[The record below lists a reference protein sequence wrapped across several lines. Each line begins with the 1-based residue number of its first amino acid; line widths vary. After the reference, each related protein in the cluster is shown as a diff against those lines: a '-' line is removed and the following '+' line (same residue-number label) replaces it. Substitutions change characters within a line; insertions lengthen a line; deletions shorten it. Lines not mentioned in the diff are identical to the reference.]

1 MPELPDITV
10 YTERLLA
17 LAGGQVLQRVRLLN
31 PFLLRTALPPIGQ
44 VDGCR
49 LVGVER
55 LGKRVVL
62 VLHPPLHP
70 PLRPAAS
77 LGKEL
82 LLVIHLM
89 LAGRLRWLLPGA
101 KLPGK
106 IALAAFEFET
116 GTLVLTEAGSR
127 RLASLHLLPDRAAL
141 AAMDPGGVEV
151 FETDVAGFSAAL
163 RHGNHT
169 LKNALTDPHLFSGI
183 GSAFSDE
190 ILHRARLSPLAK
202 TRSLDDAAVQQLFG
216 ATRAVLSEWTDRL
229 RAQALADGGWPNKVT
244 AFRPEMAVHGRYGLP
259 CPDCGAP
266 VQRIVYGAHETNYC
280 ARCQTG
286 GKLLADRA
294 MSRLL
299 KGNRP
304 KTLDDLP

>member
-10 YTERLLA
+10 YIERLLA
-17 LAGGQVLQRVRLLN
+17 LAGGQVLQRVQLLN
-31 PFLLRTALPPIGQ
+31 PFLLRTALPPISQ
-44 VDGCR
+44 VEGCR
-49 LVGVER
+49 LVAVQR

-62 VLHPPLHP
+62 VLQDPQQS
-70 PLRPAAS
+70 PAAP
-77 LGKEL
+77 GTEL
-82 LLVIHLM
+82 LLVMHLM

-106 IALAAFEFET
+106 ITLAAFEFEA

-151 FETDVAGFSAAL
+151 FETDLAGFSAAL
-163 RHGNHT
+163 RRGNHS

-183 GSAFSDE
+183 GNAFSDE
-190 ILHRARLSPLAK
+190 ILHSARLSPLAL
-202 TRSLDDAAVQQLFG
+202 TRSLDDAAVLRLFN
-216 ATRAVLSEWTDRL
+216 ASRAVLREWTDRL
-229 RAQALADGGWPNKVT
+229 RAQALADGGWPHKVT
-244 AFRPEMAVHGRYGLP
+244 AFRPEMAVHGRYGMP
-259 CPDCGAP
+259 CPDCAAP

-280 ARCQTG
+280 AGCQTG

-299 KGNRP
+299 KGDRP